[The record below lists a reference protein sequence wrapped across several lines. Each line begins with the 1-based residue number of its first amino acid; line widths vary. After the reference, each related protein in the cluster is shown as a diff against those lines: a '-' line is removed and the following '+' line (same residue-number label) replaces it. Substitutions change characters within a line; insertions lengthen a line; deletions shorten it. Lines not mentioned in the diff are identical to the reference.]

1 MANILEQYIAKQ
13 KELNSQIQSSNLS
26 PSALADYQELVYR
39 IGVLEAFKAFSRTAP
54 VTLDTKAMGRHFQI
68 ADSNIRALLTERQ
81 IGPRPDEEG
90 KKKRET
96 AHTALK
102 RVVEDGHKRFGN
114 FKASTQEEYKKCIG
128 NLINTVLPVW
138 IQYRNTYVNI

>member
-1 MANILEQYIAKQ
+1 MANILEQYLAKQ
-13 KELNSQIQSSNLS
+13 EELRSQIQANSL
-26 PSALADYQELVYR
+26 PLAALADYQELVYR

-54 VTLDTKAMGRHFQI
+54 ITLDTKIMGRHFQI

-81 IGPRPDEEG
+81 IGPKPDEEG

-96 AHTALK
+96 ALTALK
-102 RVVEDGHKRFGN
+102 RVVDDGRKRFGN
-114 FKASTQEEYKKCIG
+114 FNAATKEEYKKCIG
-128 NLINTVLPVW
+128 NLINAVLPVW

>member
-54 VTLDTKAMGRHFQI
+54 VTLDTKAMGRHFKSQI
-68 ADSNIRALLTERQ
+68 PIS
-81 IGPRPDEEG
+81 
-90 KKKRET
+90 
-96 AHTALK
+96 AH
-102 RVVEDGHKRFGN
+102 
-114 FKASTQEEYKKCIG
+114 C
-128 NLINTVLPVW
+128 
-138 IQYRNTYVNI
+138 